1 MSLEGVAEEVN
12 RHLWPVVQ
20 FRSNNWPFRKDVAE
34 RMDSLQTQCISIA
47 SCIAPKADEDVGEFH
62 RRRAKSAG
70 VAAVASGR
78 WSVKWAKQVC
88 AWHNHNIRNSCGRLW
103 AAGILQVRTSS
114 WLQSTRQMFVPRRS
128 TAVNPFTAAAGRL
141 GTRMRR
147 GGPSRRWED
156 AIHDAQEYID
166 NERLTGS

>member
-1 MSLEGVAEEVN
+1 M
-12 RHLWPVVQ
+12 
-20 FRSNNWPFRKDVAE
+20 
-34 RMDSLQTQCISIA
+34 
-47 SCIAPKADEDVGEFH
+47 
-62 RRRAKSAG
+62 
-70 VAAVASGR
+70 AAVASGR

-166 NERLTGS
+166 NERLTGSLQFSSRRRTVQRYDVKSIQSLSLEQFERLDSTDDPFE